1 MAATIMRYNFSQLAE
16 GGYAPIDDSGRM
28 PLAWLIGDTL
38 AAIILAP
45 DCSVE
50 SIRLRIGSDYVTV
63 SRQLWRVSVFI
74 ADCTYSRRVLREIYK
89 ACKS

>member
-1 MAATIMRYNFSQLAE
+1 MRYNFSQLAE

-38 AAIILAP
+38 AALILAP
-45 DCSVE
+45 DCSIE
-50 SIRLRIGSDYVTV
+50 HIRIHIGSDYVTV
-63 SRQLWRVSVFI
+63 SRQLWRVSVFVSD
-74 ADCTYSRRVLREIYK
+74 AQYSRRIYK

>member
-1 MAATIMRYNFSQLAE
+1 MRYNFSQLPD

-38 AAIILAP
+38 AAMILAP
-45 DCSVE
+45 ACSIE
-50 SIRLRIGSDYVTV
+50 NIRLRIGSDYVTV
-63 SRQLWRVSVFI
+63 SRQLWRVSVFV
-74 ADCTYSRRVLREIYK
+74 ANSAYSRRIHK